1 MRAAST
7 RAAST
12 SAPSRSIA
20 IARVATTRERPRR
33 RIVSAASTTTRA
45 SRDAATR
52 GARRDGADAARR
64 RARAAT
70 RAEAV
75 REPAAGTARRDD
87 VDDAD
92 ADGTR
97 SVDGATLDAFP
108 DAFDDASEDDEGE
121 RDDRRGADADA
132 GGRGGRFR
140 TEGERRAAW
149 ALGLLTCAYCHAS
162 ATGFLLPSLL
172 PAMSADLKLDD
183 GQGAVLTTLFTV
195 TYSLL
200 LPFVGVLADTVDR
213 KNLLAL
219 GAATW
224 TAASFMTAHSEN
236 FTALLIS
243 RGLFAVGNGAQNPVA
258 FSMIPEMFPRNKA
271 LALSVYNLAIHAG
284 RAVSFA
290 SGAFVGRTPLPP
302 GAEDPIFSNEPIT
315 LPLTYLTEIGA
326 LGAHTILYTTADAV
340 VLTPNVGTVLENTVG
355 DAMLSSGMSW
365 HQIYDIVA
373 LPGLI
378 IVPLILFTIGDPG
391 RTSTGSRAVKRR
403 KRAQER
409 KAQRERRKLKEKMYK
424 SLPAIDNGGLVALVG
439 STIDEDDL
447 TTEEQRVRTAA
458 RAAAAQSNMAGQY
471 TSVPIKPTEKND
483 MFDSLTRCFDSEAFR
498 QVTTAAT
505 LSDVAGWSM
514 IAFQAA
520 FYERVFSLTPQEYDP
535 LLAMVIPI
543 AGVTGGLGGGWICDR
558 LQSRGPNGQR
568 WFISIMTIAA
578 GPLLAASLLADDY
591 KTSLMYLFPGIV
603 ASEIFRAPTAVM
615 TRDAL
620 PETPSVAAAAHLAV
634 RNMVAGIGPLLVAS
648 LASKY
653 DLQHALLLAPAFYV
667 LAGFSY
673 WSAIGVLTDE
683 KAAKLATKMRNKPQA
698 TTTTP

>member
-7 RAAST
+7 RVAST
-12 SAPSRSIA
+12 SAPSRA
-20 IARVATTRERPRR
+20 VARVARRVDARANRIRGVDVATRARARARARGAGARADDARR
-33 RIVSAASTTTRA
+33 R
-45 SRDAATR
+45 SRR
-52 GARRDGADAARR
+52 GAARGAVREPETGAARR
-64 RARAAT
+64 R
-70 RAEAV
+70 
-75 REPAAGTARRDD
+75 D

-92 ADGTR
+92 ADDRAR
-97 SVDGATLDAFP
+97 SVALDAFP
-108 DAFDDASEDDEGE
+108 DAFDDA
-121 RDDRRGADADA
+121 RDDARARGDDGRDA
-132 GGRGGRFR
+132 GDAARGR
-140 TEGERRAAW
+140 ERAAW

-200 LPFVGVLADTVDR
+200 LPLVGVLADTVDR
-213 KNLLAL
+213 KNLLAA

-302 GAEDPIFSNEPIT
+302 GAEDHIFSNEPIT

-409 KAQRERRKLKEKMYK
+409 KAQREQRKLEEKMYK

-535 LLAMVIPI
+535 LLAMVIPL

-603 ASEIFRAPTAVM
+603 AAEIFRAPTAVM

-673 WSAIGVLTDE
+673 WSAIGSVDGRESGETRYED
-683 KAAKLATKMRNKPQA
+683 AK
-698 TTTTP
+698 

>member
-7 RAAST
+7 RAAWT

-75 REPAAGTARRDD
+75 RARETGTARRDD

-121 RDDRRGADADA
+121 RDDRRGADA
-132 GGRGGRFR
+132 GGRGGRLR

-591 KTSLMYLFPGIV
+591 KTSLMYLFPGIL